1 MVFNPTAAGL
11 DLTQDPEI
19 APHSGDKFLCCM
31 AADPEFVASGHNDD
45 WLISPILNGKSQT
58 VSLWAKSLF
67 AGDNNGLLEHFEVL
81 GSTTGQETSDFTQ
94 KLLDADKVPDSWTQ
108 YSVDIPE
115 GVRYFAIHTISADK
129 FMLMLDDIYYQPD
142 TIKVAGYRIYRD
154 STLWLPWR
162 PRNSAIPT
170 TRLTV
175 RATTTRSP
183 QSTNLASRM
192 PPILIP
198 CRRASMA
205 SFAQAPLVGSG
216 KGFVVVDNA
225 AGQHVE
231 LYALGGTRVYAGIG
245 NSRIHVPAGIYIIKV
260 GNRSSKIIVK

>member
-1 MVFNPTAAGL
+1 MAYMVFNPTAAGL

-45 WLISPILNGKSQT
+45 WLISPVLNGKSQT
-58 VSLWAKSLF
+58 VTLWAKSLF

-81 GSTTGQETSDFTQ
+81 GSATGQATSDFTQ

-108 YSVDIPE
+108 YSIDIPE

-129 FMLMLDDIYYQPD
+129 FMLMLDDIYYLPD

-154 STLWLPWR
+154 STLL
-162 PRNSAIPT
+162 ATVAPT
-170 TRLTV
+170 QFSYTDNKADSESHNPYTV
-175 RATTTRSP
+175 
-183 QSTNLASRM
+183 STGLNG
-192 PPILIP
+192 IL
-198 CRRASMA
+198 
-205 SFAQAPLVGSG
+205 AQAPLVGSG

-245 NSRIHVPAGIYIIKV
+245 NSRIQVPAGIYIIKV

>member
-154 STLWLPWR
+154 STLL
-162 PRNSAIPT
+162 ATVAPT
-170 TRLTV
+170 QFSYTDNEADGESHNYQITTV
-175 RATTTRSP
+175 YESGESNASHPYTV
-183 QSTNLASRM
+183 STGLNG
-192 PPILIP
+192 IL
-198 CRRASMA
+198 
-205 SFAQAPLVGSG
+205 AQAPLVGSG